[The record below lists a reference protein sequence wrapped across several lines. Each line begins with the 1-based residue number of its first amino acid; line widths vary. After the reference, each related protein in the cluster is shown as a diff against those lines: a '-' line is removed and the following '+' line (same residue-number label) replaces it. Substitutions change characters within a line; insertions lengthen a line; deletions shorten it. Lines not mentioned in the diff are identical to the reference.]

1 MDTTALPRSSK
12 LPKYRKQYTRQPQ
25 LIRIL
30 VSSYLTDLREKS
42 SAKDSY

>member
-1 MDTTALPRSSK
+1 MEPLIPAQSSAITK
-12 LPKYRKQYTRQPQ
+12 DRKRHVRQPQ
-25 LIRIL
+25 LIRVL